1 MCLINHS
8 EGVFCTGAFVQQLR
22 SLASFFEVVF
32 YVENG
37 QRIASTRDVFSQPGT
52 VYLVHTD
59 LAQIEADYARIREME
74 AAGIYLQEKK

>member
-37 QRIASTRDVFSQPGT
+37 QRIAPTRDVFSQPGT